1 MTRSDSA
8 VDLASAAAA
17 IAAARRVL
25 VTGLVG
31 ADARAV
37 LAACDV
43 AEACGGAVD
52 PGSPETARL
61 VGPLVAR
68 IGAVTAAAADLGDR
82 ADLVVFWFCSAET
95 KGTEAP
101 TGIAIDAR
109 GAAPRQVVV
118 GPWTG
123 PAGKSPLRHL
133 RLPATAAIDCARLVE
148 ALVRGMSLDE
158 TACEAG
164 TLAVARDLAAAIAA
178 AHTVAIVSDWSADLV
193 GLAAW
198 STVSLVRTLA
208 HIKPAFEVPHG
219 ERTDAAMA
227 ACTWRYAAAG
237 AIDRADRL
245 APRFLPAEADAVR
258 LIDRGEVD
266 CVVVVGEATTA
277 GAAAV
282 DRAGDGI
289 AILRLPADITIMQ
302 SLVALMPA
310 ALMRA
315 AAEARA

>member
-1 MTRSDSA
+1 MTRSDFA
-8 VDLASAAAA
+8 VDLAPAAAA

-37 LAACDV
+37 VAACDV

-61 VGPLVAR
+61 IGPLIAR
-68 IGAVTAAAADLGDR
+68 IGGVTAAAADLGDR

-95 KGTEAP
+95 KGSDAL
-101 TGIAIDAR
+101 TGIASDDR

-118 GPWTG
+118 GPWTE
-123 PAGKSPLRHL
+123 PAGERPRRHL
-133 RLPATAAIDCARLVE
+133 PLPATAAIDCARLVE
-148 ALVRGMSLDE
+148 ALVRGVPLDE
-158 TACEAG
+158 TACEAA

-198 STVSLVRTLA
+198 STVSLVRALA
-208 HIKPAFEVPHG
+208 HATPAGELPLG
-219 ERTDAAMA
+219 ERTDAAIA

-237 AIDRADRL
+237 AIDRADRR
-245 APRFLPAEADAVR
+245 ASRFLPAEADAVR
-258 LIDRGEVD
+258 LIERGDVD

-277 GAAAV
+277 VSAAV
-282 DRAGDGI
+282 DGAGDGI
-289 AILRLPADITIMQ
+289 AILRLPADVAVMQ
-302 SLVALMPA
+302 SLLALLP
-310 ALMRA
+310 A
-315 AAEARA
+315 AAEAPA